1 MSEQR
6 LDHQS
11 KIGDR
16 NVYLIEAG
24 QGNFKNVLSTSLEL
38 IQVDVWQNPYNIV
51 K

>member
-11 KIGDR
+11 KIDR
-16 NVYLIEAG
+16 NVYLIEVG
-24 QGNFKNVLSTSLEL
+24 QRNFKNILSTSLEL
-38 IQVDVWQNPYNIV
+38 IHVDVWQNQHNIV

>member
-38 IQVDVWQNPYNIV
+38 IHVDVWQNQFHI
-51 K
+51 